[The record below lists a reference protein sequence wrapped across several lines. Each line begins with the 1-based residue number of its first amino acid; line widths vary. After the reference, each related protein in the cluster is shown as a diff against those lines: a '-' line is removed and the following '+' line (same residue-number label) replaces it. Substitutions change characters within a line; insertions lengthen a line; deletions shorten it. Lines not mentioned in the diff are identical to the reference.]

1 MSLYVYNISNNQEF
15 MYEKT
20 LKEITAINKLNQKK
34 LKINLIKTTEHLSAM
49 FTDSDAVLIFLGETS
64 EYHRDIIRKCNNHS
78 IPVIITQT
86 SPTIFPD
93 CSFSTIISDAYDT
106 IFKIVSHYNS
116 ANLNRFC
123 IFTFNPNCMS
133 DKNYVTSLWQC
144 VPNFTTNDIFGTHD
158 TFQTEFDYFFEKRN
172 QYDVIICPNDIIAIK
187 LIHEIK
193 NRDPEYL
200 KNHYIVGF
208 MNSILAKLYSTT
220 ITSFAYDTN
229 DLVQAIY
236 VIYKTLKKNN
246 TAISSMNVQLHNKIF
261 IGETWG
267 DFEQKNDFNPSFRS
281 NESFIIPNNCKS
293 LDYSKDSDLNMLIK
307 IEQLLLKLNL
317 FELEILYWILCD
329 ETINKISQML
339 YSNPQTIHYHL
350 NKMYSALEIN
360 TKNDFIN
367 ILTPYIE
374 SDNLL
379 TYIKKLKNSRQ

>member
-1 MSLYVYNISNNQEF
+1 
-15 MYEKT
+15 
-20 LKEITAINKLNQKK
+20 
-34 LKINLIKTTEHLSAM
+34 
-49 FTDSDAVLIFLGETS
+49 
-64 EYHRDIIRKCNNHS
+64 
-78 IPVIITQT
+78 
-86 SPTIFPD
+86 
-93 CSFSTIISDAYDT
+93 
-106 IFKIVSHYNS
+106 
-116 ANLNRFC
+116 
-123 IFTFNPNCMS
+123 
-133 DKNYVTSLWQC
+133 
-144 VPNFTTNDIFGTHD
+144 
-158 TFQTEFDYFFEKRN
+158 
-172 QYDVIICPNDIIAIK
+172 
-187 LIHEIK
+187 
-193 NRDPEYL
+193 
-200 KNHYIVGF
+200 